1 VAENKFKS
9 YLKRRQP
16 FGGTLDRPFV
26 VDMIGDSDLP
36 DPETLEELKTYINQR
51 SPDGTGAL
59 EAAEYIW
66 GLYDEERGN
75 A

>member
-1 VAENKFKS
+1 
-9 YLKRRQP
+9 
-16 FGGTLDRPFV
+16 
-26 VDMIGDSDLP
+26 MIGDSDLP